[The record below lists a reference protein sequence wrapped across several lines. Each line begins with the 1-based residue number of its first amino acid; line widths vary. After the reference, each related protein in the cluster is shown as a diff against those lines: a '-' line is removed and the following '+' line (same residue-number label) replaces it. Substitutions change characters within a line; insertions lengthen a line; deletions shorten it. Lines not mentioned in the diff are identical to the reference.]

1 MIYSVING
9 DTLRK
14 GGVLHMKGTIIK
26 TLVYDKQARLFL
38 LDNTTMIDEIIR
50 LNKHN
55 HRVLNVALGK
65 LISGVSLLTATIKGE
80 QRLSVT
86 VTMSNP
92 AHKIFADID
101 AHGNVRGYSNESLE
115 HEIDTKSVSI
125 QDLIG
130 NNASIRTIKCSNM
143 NQFTGIT
150 DMPYQNI
157 DDDLSHYFKQSEQV
171 ETFIET
177 NLALDTENTV
187 LNSYAMYAQLL
198 PGAPVHLLNDIREKL
213 NTNSSFFQKQTNMNI
228 QEVRNEL
235 RNYFSD
241 IEIIGQSQVQFS
253 CGCSK
258 EMFYGLLLSLD
269 KEDLMDAID
278 NDRSID
284 TCCHIC
290 GRTYLF
296 HPDEIKSIL

>member
-1 MIYSVING
+1 
-9 DTLRK
+9 
-14 GGVLHMKGTIIK
+14 MKDTIIK
-26 TLVYDKQARLFL
+26 TLVYDKQVRLFL
-38 LDNTTMIDEIIR
+38 LDNTAMMNEIIH
-50 LNKHN
+50 LNQGN

-80 QRLSVT
+80 QRISVT
-86 VTMSNP
+86 VSMSNP
-92 AHKIFADID
+92 AYKIFADID
-101 AHGNVRGYSNESLE
+101 AHGNVRGYANESLM
-115 HEIDTKSVSI
+115 HGIDEKSASV

-130 NNASIRTIKCSNM
+130 KNASIRMIKGSNM

-150 DMPYQNI
+150 DMPYQTI

-177 NLALDTENTV
+177 NLALNNENTV
-187 LNSYAMYAQLL
+187 LGSYAMYAQLL
-198 PGAPVHLLNDIREKL
+198 PGAPVHLLHDIREIL
-213 NTNSSFFQKQTNMNI
+213 DTNSSFFQKQTNMDI
-228 QEVRNEL
+228 QETQNEL

-269 KEDLMDAID
+269 REDLMEAVDD
-278 NDRSID
+278 DRSMD

-296 HPDEIKSIL
+296 QPDEIKSIL